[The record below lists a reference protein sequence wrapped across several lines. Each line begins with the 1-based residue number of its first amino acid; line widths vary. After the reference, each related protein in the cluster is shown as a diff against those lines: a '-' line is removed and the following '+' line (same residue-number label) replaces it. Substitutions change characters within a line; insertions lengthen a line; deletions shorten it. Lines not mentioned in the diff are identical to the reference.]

1 MPAFTF
7 EKLPPPAARAPAPPD
22 VKERRGVMVRMIDRF
37 AAVRARR
44 IRFFRQKRASNSP
57 QSEPRD

>member
-7 EKLPPPAARAPAPPD
+7 EKLTHPAVRAPAPPD

-37 AAVRARR
+37 AAVGARR
-44 IRFFRQKRASNSP
+44 IRFFRHKTASNSP
-57 QSEPRD
+57 RQEPQD